1 MRLQEFV
8 DSMTGIAT
16 EKVSPGQGKSIRI
29 PASIFHFTQ
38 GEDLQKILPPFT
50 IARKKKRI
58 IDEQTMQHIEENK
71 LALLSEAAGK
81 KIEPK
86 LGLGLKVP
94 GAMPLSSTP
103 SAVRGLPI
111 VESRSL
117 KQQGPR
123 YGSQACCG
131 KGCNGCLVF
140 WNDRRFEGGA
150 IDLLIEFNC
159 GRLKFFLPVE
169 CKRGYVANKRWV
181 FFEEEDPPQSKF
193 HYYFEN
199 KELRINFA
207 DSFTKLGIPVCLE
220 GIEIDISKE
229 NPYKA
234 GSLSSIYE
242 IGNQV
247 SKELLGFLKQELDE
261 RNKKASAGHAQN

>member
-1 MRLQEFV
+1 
-8 DSMTGIAT
+8 
-16 EKVSPGQGKSIRI
+16 
-29 PASIFHFTQ
+29 
-38 GEDLQKILPPFT
+38 
-50 IARKKKRI
+50 
-58 IDEQTMQHIEENK
+58 
-71 LALLSEAAGK
+71 
-81 KIEPK
+81 
-86 LGLGLKVP
+86 
-94 GAMPLSSTP
+94 
-103 SAVRGLPI
+103 
-111 VESRSL
+111 
-117 KQQGPR
+117 
-123 YGSQACCG
+123 
-131 KGCNGCLVF
+131 
-140 WNDRRFEGGA
+140 
-150 IDLLIEFNC
+150 
-159 GRLKFFLPVE
+159 VE

-261 RNKKASAGHAQN
+261 RNKKASAGHDDYVIFPLLITNSTLLSCKLDSKLIDISSGNLRGDLALNPSPYLILSHPMPHIEQFGAKHLKVQSDEYIKPERRGNLEKEGIMVVHAESLASFFTILQRFNS